1 MLALLLFPPAVPVPE
16 IDPPAST
23 GNLVNKAI
31 YGSDSRQEHSA
42 MPPEWTSI
50 GDAVAMI
57 YDTQSNRVFDS
68 QGVFQYEQSLRDK
81 HGDCDGTPL
90 RFSDQPT
97 PGRCTATLIA
107 PNKVAT
113 AGHCFK
119 PHLCGRLAFAFGATT
134 DAMVRGTPFAADRL
148 YSCGSVEISVST
160 GGKDWAVVRLD
171 RSVPDSVASPVRVA
185 STEVAIGTP
194 VMSIGH
200 PDGLPRKYA
209 GDAQVKEVM
218 QSGTD
223 AFRFSTNV
231 DAFVGSSGSGVF
243 DMSGE
248 MVGILINGNRDYDDK
263 GCAITYPQ
271 EQGREWATGAKLLL
285 PYSSFP
291 SPLAPSPPPPPPP
304 SPPPP
309 PPPKPPPPPSPP
321 PKPSPPPPPP
331 PKPSPPPPPK
341 QPRRSFW
348 CF

>member
-1 MLALLLFPPAVPVPE
+1 MLALLLSPPAVPVPE
-16 IDPPAST
+16 IEPPAST

-42 MPPEWTSI
+42 MPQEWTSI

-57 YDTQSNRVFDS
+57 YDTQGNRVFDS

-119 PHLCGRLAFAFGATT
+119 PHLCSRLAFVFGATS

-148 YSCGSVEISVST
+148 YSCGSVEISEST

-223 AFRFSTNV
+223 AFRFSTNL
-231 DAFVGSSGSGVF
+231 DAFIGSSGSGIYHIETR
-243 DMSGE
+243 E
-248 MVGILINGNRDYDDK
+248 MVGILINGNRDYDN

-271 EQGREWATGAKLLL
+271 EQGSEWAMGAMLLL
-285 PYSSFP
+285 PYSSIP
-291 SPLAPSPPPPPPP
+291 NPLAPSPPPP
-304 SPPPP
+304 
-309 PPPKPPPPPSPP
+309 
-321 PKPSPPPPPP
+321 PPPPPP

-341 QPRRSFW
+341 QSKSFW

>member
-1 MLALLLFPPAVPVPE
+1 MQFSLLLLSQPALPIPDVDTTPV
-16 IDPPAST
+16 DST
-23 GNLVNKAI
+23 GNIANKAI

-42 MPPEWTSI
+42 MPSEWTSI

-119 PHLCGRLAFAFGATT
+119 PHLCGRLAFVFGATT

-243 DMSGE
+243 DIETRE
-248 MVGILINGNRDYDDK
+248 MVGILINGNHDYDDK

-291 SPLAPSPPPPPPP
+291 NPLAPSPPPPPPP

-309 PPPKPPPPPSPP
+309 PPP
-321 PKPSPPPPPP
+321 
-331 PKPSPPPPPK
+331 PPPPK
-341 QPRRSFW
+341 QSASSFW